1 MADVWMGL
9 CAEGHQHELMRALK
23 TVDTSARLVFV
34 ADAEELRARFLRSAG
49 QMGAI
54 VGMVDEGVSA
64 VNVAAAVA
72 RDAMAAQV
80 VLVVRDRA
88 ELERCHAQNAGV
100 DNVVVLTELTDSFGD
115 LDEPD
120 LVEDELPTMVAGM
133 QGRRGNMS
141 ILVPSVT
148 SEDSGS
154 MAKESAGRKAEDS
167 DEGPRV
173 TPVGASSSMLNTGRS
188 KGPRVAQ
195 GGDARPQ
202 ALRSPR
208 EESHVSQAGANASR
222 TSARADAPKGSV
234 IVLVSGRGGVGKTA
248 LSAVM
253 AYAAASWGMSVAL
266 CDLDLSCGNLYHAFG
281 LRGAVDLAG
290 PLENGWP
297 GREEVLALGEEAA
310 PGIHLWGSCA
320 RPEMAE
326 TVTPHVADLLS
337 CLADSHDLLL
347 VDTSTT
353 FTDAVAQAA
362 QACDRLVL
370 VVDGLPGSDV
380 AQARLG
386 ALAVRL
392 GVARTRVVRLA
403 NRAGRRGREAPAVNH
418 SEVGLETARSLRV
431 ADGGSDVTQCLAEGK
446 VEDLFALDSRFAGS
460 ASTALAQLLA
470 ELGKLPEHPDAKR
483 ALTRL
488 AEKSRWGFGR
498 RREAS

>member
-9 CAEGHQHELMRALK
+9 CAESEQYELMRALK

-54 VGMVDEGVSA
+54 VGLVDEGVSA
-64 VNVAAAVA
+64 VNVAAAIA

-80 VLVVRDRA
+80 VLVVRDRE
-88 ELERCHAQNAGV
+88 ELSGCHAEDAGV
-100 DNVVVLTELTDSFGD
+100 DNVVIMADLANSFGD
-115 LDEPD
+115 LDEPE
-120 LVEDELPTMVAGM
+120 LVEDELPTMVAEM
-133 QGRRGNMS
+133 RGKRGDVG
-141 ILVPSVT
+141 LRVPSVADDAAKQL
-148 SEDSGS
+148 SQASVGGLAADSGD
-154 MAKESAGRKAEDS
+154 R
-167 DEGPRV
+167 
-173 TPVGASSSMLNTGRS
+173 TPAVRTETN
-188 KGPRVAQ
+188 
-195 GGDARPQ
+195 DARSISGVGTQ
-202 ALRSPR
+202 K
-208 EESHVSQAGANASR
+208 
-222 TSARADAPKGSV
+222 API
-234 IVLVSGRGGVGKTA
+234 IVLVSGRGGVGKTS
-248 LSAVM
+248 LVSVM
-253 AYAAASWGMSVAL
+253 AHAAASWGMSVAL

-281 LRGAVDLAG
+281 LRGPVDLAA
-290 PLENGWP
+290 PLESGWP
-297 GREEVLALGEEAA
+297 GREQVLELGEEAG

-326 TVTPHVADLLS
+326 TVTPHVTDLLS
-337 CLADSHDLLL
+337 CLAESHDAVL

-362 QACDRLVL
+362 QVCDRLVL

-403 NRAGRRGREAPAVNH
+403 NRAGRRGREAPVVNH
-418 SEVGLETARSLRV
+418 AEIGLETARSLRV
-431 ADGGSDVTQCLAEGK
+431 TDGGADVTACLAEGK
-446 VEDLFALDSRFAGS
+446 VGDLFALDSRFSAS

-470 ELGKLPEHPDAKR
+470 ELGKLPEHPDAKK

-488 AEKSRWGFGR
+488 AEKPRWSFGR
-498 RREAS
+498 KREAS

>member
-9 CAEGHQHELMRALK
+9 CAEGMQHELMRALK
-23 TVDTSARLVFV
+23 TVDATARLVFV

-54 VGMVDEGVSA
+54 VGMVDDGVSA
-64 VNVAAAVA
+64 VNVAAAIV

-80 VLVVRDRA
+80 VLVVRDRS
-88 ELERCHAQNAGV
+88 ELRRCHAENAGV
-100 DNVVVLTELTDSFGD
+100 DNIVVMADIAASFGD
-115 LDEPD
+115 LDEPE
-120 LVEDELPTMVAGM
+120 LVEDELPTMVAGA
-133 QGRRGNMS
+133 QGRRGDVS
-141 ILVPSVT
+141 LLVPSVT
-148 SEDSGS
+148 SDGS
-154 MAKESAGRKAEDS
+154 RHLAQVSEVRKSDGAGDGTRPMPAEPSAVR
-167 DEGPRV
+167 
-173 TPVGASSSMLNTGRS
+173 SSSHG
-188 KGPRVAQ
+188 
-195 GGDARPQ
+195 
-202 ALRSPR
+202 
-208 EESHVSQAGANASR
+208 
-222 TSARADAPKGSV
+222 DAPKCPV

-248 LSAVM
+248 LAAVM
-253 AYAAASWGMSVAL
+253 AHAAASWGMSVAL

-281 LRGAVDLAG
+281 LRGAVDLAA

-297 GREEVLALGEEAA
+297 GREEVLALGEDAGS
-310 PGIHLWGSCA
+310 GIRLWGSCA

-326 TVTPHVADLLS
+326 TVMPHVKDLLS
-337 CLADSHDLLL
+337 CLAESHDVLL

-403 NRAGRRGREAPAVNH
+403 NRSGRKGREAPAVNH
-418 SEVGLETARSLRV
+418 AEVGLETARSLRV
-431 ADGGSDVTQCLAEGK
+431 TDGGADVTACLSEGK

-460 ASTALAQLLA
+460 ASTALAQMLA
-470 ELGKLPEHPDAKR
+470 ELGRLPEHPDAKK
-483 ALTRL
+483 ALSRL
-488 AEKSRWGFGR
+488 AEKPRWSFGR
-498 RREAS
+498 KREAS

>member
-9 CAEGHQHELMRALK
+9 CAESRQYELMRALK
-23 TVDTSARLVFV
+23 TVDTTARLVFV

-64 VNVAAAVA
+64 VNVAAAIA

-80 VLVVRDRA
+80 VLVVRDRE
-88 ELERCHAQNAGV
+88 ELGRCHAEDAGV
-100 DNVVVLTELTDSFGD
+100 DNVVVLADLTDSLGD
-115 LDEPD
+115 LDEPE
-120 LVEDELPTMVAGM
+120 LVEDELPTMVSGTKG
-133 QGRRGNMS
+133 GRGDVS
-141 ILVPSVT
+141 LLVPSVAPDNARRL
-148 SEDSGS
+148 SRVP
-154 MAKESAGRKAEDS
+154 AGRDLVGS
-167 DEGPRV
+167 EGKPRM
-173 TPVGASSSMLNTGRS
+173 TPSVANDVRTSPRGDVS
-188 KGPRVAQ
+188 KGP
-195 GGDARPQ
+195 
-202 ALRSPR
+202 
-208 EESHVSQAGANASR
+208 
-222 TSARADAPKGSV
+222 V
-234 IVLVSGRGGVGKTA
+234 IALVSGRGGVGKTA
-248 LSAVM
+248 LASVM

-281 LRGAVDLAG
+281 LRGVVDLAA

-297 GREEVLALGEEAA
+297 GSEDVLALGEEAG
-310 PGIHLWGSCA
+310 PGIRLWGSCA

-326 TVTPHVADLLS
+326 TVTPHVTELLS
-337 CLADSHDLLL
+337 CLAESHDVLL

-403 NRAGRRGREAPAVNH
+403 NRAGRRGRAAPAVNH
-418 SEVGLETARSLRV
+418 AEVGLETARSLRV
-431 ADGGSDVTQCLAEGK
+431 TDGGVDVTACLAEGK
-446 VEDLFALDSRFAGS
+446 VGDLFALDSRFAES

-483 ALTRL
+483 SLSRL
-488 AEKSRWGFGR
+488 AEKPRWSFGR
-498 RREAS
+498 KREAS

>member
-9 CAEGHQHELMRALK
+9 CAESRQHELMKALK
-23 TVDTSARLVFV
+23 TVDATARLVFV

-64 VNVAAAVA
+64 VNVAAAIA

-80 VLVVRDRA
+80 VLVVRDHA
-88 ELERCHAQNAGV
+88 ELKRCHAENAGV
-100 DNVVVLTELTDSFGD
+100 SNVVVMTDIVSSFGD
-115 LDEPD
+115 LDEPE

-133 QGRRGNMS
+133 RNRRGDVS
-141 ILVPSVT
+141 LLVPDVT
-148 SEDSGS
+148 SDGARHLAPVSEASQAD
-154 MAKESAGRKAEDS
+154 DS
-167 DEGPRV
+167 DGRHRPPSAETGDVRTAPRGDGPKC
-173 TPVGASSSMLNTGRS
+173 PA
-188 KGPRVAQ
+188 
-195 GGDARPQ
+195 
-202 ALRSPR
+202 
-208 EESHVSQAGANASR
+208 
-222 TSARADAPKGSV
+222 

-248 LSAVM
+248 LTAVM
-253 AYAAASWGMSVAL
+253 AHAAASWGMSVAL

-281 LRGAVDLAG
+281 LRGPVDLAAT
-290 PLENGWP
+290 LEAGWP
-297 GREEVLALGEEAA
+297 GREEVLALGEDAG
-310 PGIHLWGSCA
+310 PGIRLWGSCA

-326 TVTPHVADLLS
+326 TVTPHVKDLLS
-337 CLADSHDLLL
+337 CLAESHDVLL

-403 NRAGRRGREAPAVNH
+403 NRAGRRGREVPAVNH
-418 SEVGLETARSLRV
+418 AEVGLETARSLRV
-431 ADGGSDVTQCLAEGK
+431 TDGGSEVTACLAEGK
-446 VEDLFALDSRFAGS
+446 VEDLFALDSRFVGS
-460 ASTALAQLLA
+460 ASTALAQMLA
-470 ELGKLPEHPDAKR
+470 ELGKLPEHPDAKK
-483 ALTRL
+483 ALSRL
-488 AEKSRWGFGR
+488 AEKPRWSFGR
-498 RREAS
+498 KREAS

>member
-9 CAEGHQHELMRALK
+9 CAEGRQHELMRALK
-23 TVDTSARLVFV
+23 TVDTTARLVFV

-64 VNVAAAVA
+64 VNVAAAIV

-80 VLVVRDRA
+80 VLVVRDHE
-88 ELERCHAQNAGV
+88 ELRRCHAESAGV
-100 DNVVVLTELTDSFGD
+100 DSVVVMADLAESFGD
-115 LDEPD
+115 LDEPE
-120 LVEDELPTMVAGM
+120 LVEDELPTMVAGA
-133 QGRRGNMS
+133 QGRRGDVS
-141 ILVPSVT
+141 LVVPSIT
-148 SEDSGS
+148 SEG
-154 MAKESAGRKAEDS
+154 ARRVTGESAGTRAEDPGGKTRS
-167 DEGPRV
+167 A
-173 TPVGASSSMLNTGRS
+173 PVGASSVRTS
-188 KGPRVAQ
+188 PRV
-195 GGDARPQ
+195 D
-202 ALRSPR
+202 SPKC
-208 EESHVSQAGANASR
+208 
-222 TSARADAPKGSV
+222 PV

-248 LSAVM
+248 LAAVM
-253 AYAAASWGMSVAL
+253 AHAAASWGMSVAL

-297 GREEVLALGEEAA
+297 GRKEVLALGADA
-310 PGIHLWGSCA
+310 GPGIRLWGSCA

-326 TVTPHVADLLS
+326 AVTPHVGDLLA
-337 CLADSHDLLL
+337 CLAESHDLLL

-418 SEVGLETARSLRV
+418 AEVGLETARSLRV
-431 ADGGSDVTQCLAEGK
+431 TDGGSDVTACLAEGK
-446 VEDLFALDSRFAGS
+446 VEDLFALGSRFAES

-483 ALTRL
+483 SLSRL
-488 AEKSRWGFGR
+488 AEKPRWSFGR
-498 RREAS
+498 KREAS

>member
-9 CAEGHQHELMRALK
+9 CAESNQHELMRALK
-23 TVDTSARLVFV
+23 TVDATARLVFV

-80 VLVVRDRA
+80 VLVVRDRS
-88 ELERCHAQNAGV
+88 ELNRCHAENAGV
-100 DNVVVLTELTDSFGD
+100 DNVVVMADVASTFGD
-115 LDEPD
+115 LDEPE
-120 LVEDELPTMVAGM
+120 LVEDELPTMVAEVRD
-133 QGRRGNMS
+133 RRGNVS
-141 ILVPSVT
+141 LLVPSVT
-148 SEDSGS
+148 SDSAKHLAPIPGTRETEIPEDSPRS
-154 MAKESAGRKAEDS
+154 MPAE
-167 DEGPRV
+167 
-173 TPVGASSSMLNTGRS
+173 
-188 KGPRVAQ
+188 
-195 GGDARPQ
+195 
-202 ALRSPR
+202 
-208 EESHVSQAGANASR
+208 ANIAR
-222 TSARADAPKGSV
+222 TSSHGDAPKCPT
-234 IVLVSGRGGVGKTA
+234 IVLVSGRGGVGKTS
-248 LSAVM
+248 LTAVM
-253 AYAAASWGMSVAL
+253 GNAAASWGMSVAL

-281 LRGAVDLAG
+281 LRGAVDLAA
-290 PLENGWP
+290 PLEDGWP
-297 GREEVLALGEEAA
+297 GREEVLALGEDAG
-310 PGIHLWGSCA
+310 PGIRLWGSCA

-326 TVTPHVADLLS
+326 TVTPHVKDLLS
-337 CLADSHDLLL
+337 CLAESHDLLL

-403 NRAGRRGREAPAVNH
+403 NRAGRKGREVPAVNH
-418 SEVGLETARSLRV
+418 AEVGLETARSLRV
-431 ADGGSDVTQCLAEGK
+431 TDGGADVTACLAEGK

-460 ASTALAQLLA
+460 ASTALAQMLA
-470 ELGKLPEHPDAKR
+470 ELGKLPEHPDAKK
-483 ALTRL
+483 ALSRL
-488 AEKSRWGFGR
+488 AEKPRWSFGR
-498 RREAS
+498 KREAS